1 MAVVLNHLEE
11 FAKAC
16 GVAIDADILKVAMP
30 GQPDEFKRESS
41 LSPARVVDTKL
52 RTAQLMHDLGLEA
65 PAEAELE
72 QAKARTAFAALT
84 HGTPEDAKRELL
96 MVDTPQSVRHLVGML
111 TGYDWQFVQQAAELR
126 GYTVAKIL
134 EETSHPDAR
143 IRLAALQMLGKVT
156 EVALFT
162 DRVEVKKTEL
172 SDSELDAKI
181 KDKLL
186 RLSALRGT
194 GAGDVVDVTAKPK

>member
-16 GVAIDADILKVAMP
+16 GVAVGADILKVALP
-30 GQPDEFKRESS
+30 ARPDHFVREAGM
-41 LSPARVVDTKL
+41 SPASVVDAKL
-52 RTAQLMHDLGLEA
+52 RTAELLRDLGLET
-65 PAEAELE
+65 PAESELE

-84 HGTPEDAKRELL
+84 TGTPEDAKRELL

-134 EETSHPDAR
+134 EETTHPDAR

-162 DRVEVKKTEL
+162 DRVEVKKTEM
-172 SDSELDAKI
+172 SDAELDAKI
-181 KDKLL
+181 KEKMAKLGSL
-186 RLSALRGT
+186 RTAR
-194 GAGDVVDVTAKPK
+194 GDVVDVTPKDAQ